1 MNKDSDLKQTLK
13 EVKYLLLAWLFFA
26 SWVLIYCGFE
36 AYGQD
41 HEDVK
46 ITFGMP
52 SWVFWGIALPWIC
65 SNPWGPLKPW
75 ASMVYAKPT
84 FMYH

>member
-1 MNKDSDLKQTLK
+1 MNKNSDLKQTLK

-41 HEDVK
+41 HEEVK

-52 SWVFWGIALPWIC
+52 SWVFWGIAVPWIC
-65 SNPWGPLKPW
+65 SIIYTIYFSLFVMKDNEHEEK
-75 ASMVYAKPT
+75 
-84 FMYH
+84 

>member
-1 MNKDSDLKQTLK
+1 MNNDSDLKQTLK

-52 SWVFWGIALPWIC
+52 SWVFWGIAVPWIC
-65 SNPWGPLKPW
+65 SIIYTIYFSLFVMRDNEHEEK
-75 ASMVYAKPT
+75 
-84 FMYH
+84 

>member
-52 SWVFWGIALPWIC
+52 SWVFWGIAVPWIC
-65 SNPWGPLKPW
+65 SIIYTIYFSLSVMKDNEHEEK
-75 ASMVYAKPT
+75 
-84 FMYH
+84 

>member
-1 MNKDSDLKQTLK
+1 MNNDSDLKQTLK

-52 SWVFWGIALPWIC
+52 SWVFWGIDVPWIC
-65 SNPWGPLKPW
+65 SIIYTIYFSLFVMKDNEHEEK
-75 ASMVYAKPT
+75 
-84 FMYH
+84 

>member
-36 AYGQD
+36 AYVQD

-65 SNPWGPLKPW
+65 SIIYTIYFSLFVMKDNEHEEK
-75 ASMVYAKPT
+75 
-84 FMYH
+84 

>member
-1 MNKDSDLKQTLK
+1 MNKDGDLKQTLK
-13 EVKYLLLAWLFFA
+13 EVKHLLLAWLFFA

-52 SWVFWGIALPWIC
+52 SWVFWGIAVPWIC
-65 SNPWGPLKPW
+65 SIIYTIYFSLFVMKDNEHEEK
-75 ASMVYAKPT
+75 
-84 FMYH
+84 

>member
-52 SWVFWGIALPWIC
+52 SWVFWGIAVPWIC
-65 SNPWGPLKPW
+65 SIVFTIYFSLFVMKDNHHEEK
-75 ASMVYAKPT
+75 
-84 FMYH
+84 

>member
-52 SWVFWGIALPWIC
+52 SWVFWGIAVPWIC
-65 SNPWGPLKPW
+65 SIIYTIYFSLFVMKDNHLEEK
-75 ASMVYAKPT
+75 
-84 FMYH
+84 

>member
-1 MNKDSDLKQTLK
+1 MNNDSDLKKTLK

-52 SWVFWGIALPWIC
+52 SWVFWGIAVPWIC
-65 SNPWGPLKPW
+65 SIIYTIYFSLFVMKDNEHEEK
-75 ASMVYAKPT
+75 
-84 FMYH
+84 

>member
-1 MNKDSDLKQTLK
+1 MNKNSDLKQTLK

-52 SWVFWGIALPWIC
+52 SWVFWGIAVPWIC
-65 SNPWGPLKPW
+65 SIIYTIYFSLFVMKDNEHEEK
-75 ASMVYAKPT
+75 
-84 FMYH
+84 

>member
-52 SWVFWGIALPWIC
+52 SWVFWGIAVPWIC
-65 SNPWGPLKPW
+65 SISYTIYFSLFVMKDNEHEEK
-75 ASMVYAKPT
+75 
-84 FMYH
+84 

>member
-65 SNPWGPLKPW
+65 SIIYTIYFSLFVMKDNEHEEK
-75 ASMVYAKPT
+75 
-84 FMYH
+84 

>member
-52 SWVFWGIALPWIC
+52 SWVFWGIALTWIC
-65 SNPWGPLKPW
+65 SIIYTIYFSLFVMKDNEHEEK
-75 ASMVYAKPT
+75 
-84 FMYH
+84 